1 MKTQMAAIAVLGL
14 LTAACATTSTMPR
27 RQFEDIPIPTGLE
40 YQPDRSVMIESP
52 AARAG
57 QLTYRGRIEPLSLT
71 DVMRSFLDSN
81 GWQAVS
87 RTSSPSDTW
96 LMYVKDGKAL
106 EVHIYEKLWHT
117 YLTINASEVVPP
129 APAAA
134 AAPLEPK
141 DGTSQAAQL
150 GASPPATAMPTP
162 ETAMPSQSSGN
173 PTPKGR

>member
-1 MKTQMAAIAVLGL
+1 
-14 LTAACATTSTMPR
+14 
-27 RQFEDIPIPTGLE
+27 
-40 YQPDRSVMIESP
+40 
-52 AARAG
+52 
-57 QLTYRGRIEPLSLT
+57 
-71 DVMRSFLDSN
+71 
-81 GWQAVS
+81 
-87 RTSSPSDTW
+87 
-96 LMYVKDGKAL
+96 
-106 EVHIYEKLWHT
+106 VHIYEKLWHT